1 MMMNSPLPQSSRNWN
16 FVDRR
21 NLRAPFFTLLE
32 VDPIDVIDGVMLEEG
47 YLSEDAASVGRMREH
62 CPYCSGIALQLI
74 LRYRHVKRTHLFC
87 ECCTRCFDALYP
99 DGTSALAIG
108 TMSLA

>member
-1 MMMNSPLPQSSRNWN
+1 MINSTFSHATPNRN
-16 FVDRR
+16 FSDRR

-32 VDPIDVIDGVMLEEG
+32 VDPRDVIDGVMLDEG
-47 YLSEDAASVGRMREH
+47 YLSEDVAAAGRMREH
-62 CPYCSGIALQLI
+62 CPYCSSIALQLI

-108 TMSLA
+108 TMSLE